1 MNQRD
6 GHNQGEAG
14 GGGLSIAALL
24 RMAADGELTPE
35 QDAALRTHLG
45 AHPGDAE
52 RIEFERRLREA
63 CRCACS
69 PDCCAPAGLRDRVR
83 ACCCEPGLAD
93 QLEGLAVETRRRGF
107 WAGHLVARFGAAAA
121 LLALVTVMAVM
132 VSRSAGPLDGGGPG
146 AVDPGMTI
154 DRVARFVRQEH
165 SRCDNPPA
173 IPNSKFTVHEAG
185 ELESTFA
192 DLAGREVSL
201 ASILEAQRHGLEFV
215 DAGPCHLPGGGTAMH
230 IRFQAEGP
238 TAAIVSLWA
247 WVDGSVEIEEGVVR
261 EAGEGFECVRLW
273 RVGETVFVMVCPNL
287 GAAPMAGEAFQ
298 CPGTCKPTGTP

>member
-6 GHNQGEAG
+6 RHNQGGNAAEP
-14 GGGLSIAALL
+14 LSIAALL
-24 RMAADGELTPE
+24 RVAADGELSPE
-35 QDAALRTHLG
+35 QEVALRAHLE
-45 AHPGDAE
+45 AHPEDTE

-83 ACCCEPGLAD
+83 ACCGESGLAD
-93 QLEGLAVETRRRGF
+93 HLEDLAAETRQRGF
-107 WAGHLVARFGAAAA
+107 WAGRLVARFGALAA
-121 LLALVTVMAVM
+121 LLALVAVMAVM

-146 AVDPGMTI
+146 AVDPGVMI
-154 DRVARFVRQEH
+154 DRVARFARREH
-165 SRCDNPPA
+165 ERCDNPPE

-230 IRFQAEGP
+230 IRFQAESP
-238 TAAIVSLWA
+238 TAAMVSLWA
-247 WVDGSVEIEEGVVR
+247 WVDGSIEIEEGVVR
-261 EAGEGFECVRLW
+261 EAGEGFDCVRLW

-287 GAAPMAGEAFQ
+287 GAAPVAGEAFQ